1 LFTFFILICR
11 FSYVNAFHAHVT
23 AGAKALSGNV
33 VVSYLVT
40 RLLSWDLSCHLLVQ
54 EEPFYF

>member
-33 VVSYLVT
+33 VVST
-40 RLLSWDLSCHLLVQ
+40 SLLDS
-54 EEPFYF
+54 YRGT